1 MIGTCYT
8 FCWERKDMSEQI
20 YEPRLEQALEQ
31 FIASL
36 PPEKRWENQR
46 YIEQFVQWYG
56 REKPVGKLSA
66 PEVANYSRW
75 VSASTSG
82 PSKRLTPVKAFLTY
96 IWKEGLIEANLA
108 IHLRVSKSSV
118 KQVVSSRR
126 RKVSTLTAEGM
137 SRLEAELMA
146 LKEERPHL
154 ADELRRAAADK
165 DFSENAPLDA
175 VKERQG
181 HIEARIRELE
191 TALKS
196 AVVIGTESRKGL
208 KVELGTTAT
217 LSDITSGGI
226 LTYTLVDPRE
236 VNPAQGK
243 ISIGSPVGRALLGRM
258 EGDVAEVTVPAGRLQ
273 YRIEKIA

>member
-1 MIGTCYT
+1 
-8 FCWERKDMSEQI
+8 MSEQI
-20 YEPRLEQALEQ
+20 YELRLEQAVEQ

-46 YIEQFVQWYG
+46 YVEQFVRWYG

-66 PEVANYSRW
+66 PEVANYARW
-75 VSASTSG
+75 VSASASG
-82 PSKRLTPVKAFLTY
+82 SSKRLTPVKAFLTY
-96 IWKEGLIEANLA
+96 VWKEGLIEANLA
-108 IHLRVSKSSV
+108 IHLRASKSSA
-118 KQVVSSRR
+118 KQAVSSRR

-146 LKEERPHL
+146 LKGERPHL

-196 AVVIGTESRKGL
+196 AVVLGTEPRKSL

-217 LSDITSGGI
+217 LSDITSGSI
-226 LTYTLVDPRE
+226 LTYALVDPRE
-236 VNPAQGK
+236 VNPAEGK
-243 ISIGSPVGRALLGRM
+243 ISIGSPVGRALLGHM
-258 EGDVAEVTVPAGRLQ
+258 EGDVVEVTVPVGRLQ